1 MIHLGSIGGTSIDVD
16 FSFIFVIVLWVMNEY
31 QSTKD
36 MKVALLWAPILLIGI
51 LVHEFAHAAM
61 IGIFGYG
68 PSSIILR
75 GIGGVTINSRRSR
88 PWHDLVISLAG
99 PLSSFLQAGGA
110 LLLYARVPR
119 IAHDPMMR
127 AFIPLFAT
135 ANFLWGTFN
144 LLPVSPLDGGHAVRN
159 FFRMFLKESTAF
171 VISVWIAF
179 ISGAAFIV
187 FMLLSRDILIAAL
200 VAWFVWMNFQ
210 QWQYFRNH
218 GYPGE

>member
-1 MIHLGSIGGTSIDVD
+1 MIHLGSIAGTSIDVD
-16 FSFIFVIVLWVMNEY
+16 FSFIFIVVLWVLNEY

-36 MKVALLWAPILLIGI
+36 MRVALLWAPILFIGI

-68 PSSIILR
+68 PSNIILR

-99 PLSSFLQAGGA
+99 PVSSFLLAA
-110 LLLYARVPR
+110 LALFLYARVPR
-119 IAHDPMMR
+119 ISQDPMMR
-127 AFIPLFAT
+127 AFIPLFAS
-135 ANFLWGTFN
+135 ANILWGTFN
-144 LLPVSPLDGGHAVRN
+144 LLPVSPLDGGHVVRN
-159 FFRMFLKESTAF
+159 FFRMFLKEATAF

-179 ISGAAFIV
+179 VAGAAFII
-187 FMLLSRDILIAAL
+187 FMLFSREILVAAL

>member
-16 FSFIFVIVLWVMNEY
+16 FSFIFVVALWVMNEY
-31 QSTKD
+31 QESKD
-36 MKVALLWAPILLIGI
+36 LKVALLWAPILFIGI

-75 GIGGVTINSRRSR
+75 GIGGVTINGRHAR

-99 PLSSFLQAGGA
+99 PVSSFIQAGIA
-110 LLLYARVPR
+110 LLLYSRVPQIQR
-119 IAHDPMMR
+119 DPMMH
-127 AFIPLFAT
+127 AFIPLFST
-135 ANFLWGTFN
+135 INVLWGMFN

-159 FFRMFLKESTAF
+159 FLRMFLKEATAF
-171 VISVWIAF
+171 VIAVWIAF
-179 ISGAAFIV
+179 VAGGAFIA
-187 FMLLSRDILIAAL
+187 FMLFSRDFLIAAL

-218 GYPGE
+218 GYPGD